1 MSDNAER
8 EPYKRPMLPPEKFYA
23 GIDAARDALAA
34 AKDRK
39 EAKPQPPPS
48 TAPRT

>member
-1 MSDNAER
+1 MTDDAER

-34 AKDRK
+34 AKERK
-39 EAKPQPPPS
+39 AAKPPSPPS
-48 TAPRT
+48 TAPKV